1 MAPPDTE
8 TTLAAQLATAAG
20 AAVTCAAVSAK
31 PSAVMCALADNA
43 KALSTAPRV
52 SGVKARSTAPRVS
65 VFSVL
70 FLTDE
75 ALAEALLED
84 VARQTIAPATEL
96 LVGIVTGFY
105 DKANVA
111 QLGREMGRRRLH
123 GLKVVLWH
131 TDLGLYGCWSY
142 LCANV
147 ATAEYRTN
155 WNPDDRRAPYALQ
168 KQAALLD
175 KKPQVDLVA
184 GPVRQ
189 LNAGQDSPVNATW
202 ATTHDAKVLRLV
214 GGKHG
219 PLPRALQLSDFGRFA
234 AGRFSVANPPHNA
247 PMFRC
252 VASW

>member
-1 MAPPDTE
+1 MTPPATE

-31 PSAVMCALADNA
+31 PSAVVCALAD
-43 KALSTAPRV
+43 
-52 SGVKARSTAPRVS
+52 GVKARSTAPRVS

-96 LVGIVTGFY
+96 LVGLVTGFY
-105 DKANVA
+105 SQANVA

-175 KKPQVDLVA
+175 TKPEVDLVA

-252 VASW
+252 VAS

>member
-1 MAPPDTE
+1 MTPPDTE

-31 PSAVMCALADNA
+31 PSAVVCALADGA
-43 KALSTAPRV
+43 KAL
-52 SGVKARSTAPRVS
+52 STAPRVS

-96 LVGIVTGFY
+96 LVGLVTGFY
-105 DKANVA
+105 SQANVA

-175 KKPQVDLVA
+175 TKPEVDLVA

-252 VASW
+252 VAS